1 MENELP
7 ASPPSMTKPRFWT
20 RFFLCLLFTFLLVVG
35 QAQWPLMAQDA
46 QVPPAAA
53 EIQEYL
59 VILDGEVLFEVREGI
74 GSFTPEERA
83 AAIQRRIL
91 QVAEDEDI
99 PVESITIKRVGDR
112 DNVSVVQDNRPLVTI
127 TKADVGDRLETQE
140 EIAIEL
146 AQRIREAITRYRQ
159 DRVPQNLLKNT
170 VFAVLT
176 TILTLILCSVIIRIS
191 VRFSAR

>member
-1 MENELP
+1 M
-7 ASPPSMTKPRFWT
+7 
-20 RFFLCLLFTFLLVVG
+20 VG
-35 QAQWPLMAQDA
+35 QAQWPSMAQDA

-53 EIQEYL
+53 EIQEYP

-176 TILTLILCSVIIRIS
+176 TILTLILAMTYFGQLPPSWFQTQIAYAE
-191 VRFSAR
+191 FLDWLLARLGLGNVWSSGS